1 MYIYTYIYVCIYIH
15 IYNNTK
21 DDHVNRNLLFH
32 VSYMSC
38 EAVKSNTIK
47 SKGTYGNH
55 QLKAGSSVSHE
66 KRYT

>member
-1 MYIYTYIYVCIYIH
+1 MCTYIHTYMCAYIYTYIITQRMIMSIETYCSM
-15 IYNNTK
+15 
-21 DDHVNRNLLFH
+21 FP
-32 VSYMSC
+32 MSC

-47 SKGTYGNH
+47 SKGAYGNH